1 MSSVTAGGA
10 TDHDLPRLVRPR
22 LVRPGLVLEQD
33 APREK
38 LLLLGDAAALLKA
51 LPDGVGIPLHP
62 NTVVWNPG
70 LGVCL
75 WLRPNQRLLLLAPGG
90 TAPTAE
96 RVRRMSAPDACVLDA
111 GARYV
116 EFALGG
122 PGAAAVLNAG
132 CSLDLRETAFPVDTC
147 AQTRIDQ
154 SPVLLFRPSP
164 QRFEIFVERPLAPH
178 LWRWLC
184 RAADNS

>member
-75 WLRPNQRLLLLAPGG
+75 WLRPNQRLLLLAPGDI
-90 TAPTAE
+90 PTHE
-96 RVRRMSAPDACVLDA
+96 TCLYTSVRPASPSAQSSSPC
-111 GARYV
+111 AR
-116 EFALGG
+116 EFPIHPG
-122 PGAAAVLNAG
+122 P
-132 CSLDLRETAFPVDTC
+132 S
-147 AQTRIDQ
+147 
-154 SPVLLFRPSP
+154 SP
-164 QRFEIFVERPLAPH
+164 
-178 LWRWLC
+178 
-184 RAADNS
+184 